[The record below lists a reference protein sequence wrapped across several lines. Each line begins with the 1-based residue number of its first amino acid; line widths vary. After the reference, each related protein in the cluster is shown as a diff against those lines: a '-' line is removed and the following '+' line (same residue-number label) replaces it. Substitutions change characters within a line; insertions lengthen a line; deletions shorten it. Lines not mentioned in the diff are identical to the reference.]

1 MTVSRWAAALVLAL
15 LATPAAAMQQDSHPS
30 CTVLGCGSL
39 ERISAA
45 NLAGA
50 TCEDLYLARNAIYF
64 ANGYCFKT
72 QRAIAT
78 FGNAGCRWRN
88 DGEVP
93 FTRLE
98 RANIDSI
105 TAVERRSGCR

>member
-1 MTVSRWAAALVLAL
+1 MTVSRRATALVLAL
-15 LATPAAAMQQDSHPS
+15 LATPTATFGADPS
-30 CTVLGCGSL
+30 CTALGCGSS
-39 ERISAA
+39 ERIPASA
-45 NLAGA
+45 LGSA
-50 TCEDLYLARNAIYF
+50 TCEELYLARNAIYY

-78 FGNAGCRWRN
+78 FGNDGCRWRN
-88 DGEVP
+88 DGDVP